1 MGVTGISGF
10 PSPLLCYTP
19 RWRGGGGTLD
29 FKWWGWSKDFFGFQV
44 FDSEIV
50 LGEGKFVKYFF
61 GWLDWSSYFLWYSK
75 QSEDLWWHPRIP
87 RGIVLQIKYHQT
99 CFVAFFKAWKFGMG
113 YFCGL
118 IFGPEIVLGLLEVV
132 GVFLGLRFLPPF
144 DHPWHLKSGVPSWG
158 DTSV

>member
-1 MGVTGISGF
+1 MGG
-10 PSPLLCYTP
+10 
-19 RWRGGGGTLD
+19 
-29 FKWWGWSKDFFGFQV
+29 
-44 FDSEIV
+44 
-50 LGEGKFVKYFF
+50 
-61 GWLDWSSYFLWYSK
+61 YSK

-87 RGIVLQIKYHQT
+87 RGIVLQIKYNQT
-99 CFVAFFKAWKFGMG
+99 CFVTFFKAWKFGMG

-118 IFGPEIVLGLLEVV
+118 IFGPEIVLGLLEAV